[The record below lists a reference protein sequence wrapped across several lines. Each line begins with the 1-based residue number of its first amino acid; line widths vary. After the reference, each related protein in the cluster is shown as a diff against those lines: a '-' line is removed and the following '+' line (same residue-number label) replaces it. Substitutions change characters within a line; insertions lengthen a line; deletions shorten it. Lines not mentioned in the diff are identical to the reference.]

1 MKKIA
6 ILLTLITSFMGLAQN
21 KKILFVV
28 TNHTQLG
35 NTGETT
41 GYFLSEVTHPLEVL
55 TEAGYKVDFV
65 SPKGG
70 STTAYGVKL
79 DDPIN
84 KKYWES
90 ADYQKKLANTL
101 APSEVKA
108 KDYAV
113 IFYAGGHGTMWDFA
127 SSEALAKIAQQIY
140 EKGGVVAAVCHG
152 PSGLVNVKLSNGK
165 YLVSGK
171 TLSPFTNEEEE
182 AVKLTKVVPYSLE
195 DKLKEHGA
203 IIDKA
208 GIWQDK
214 VSVDNRVITGQNP
227 QSAKSVGEAILKEL
241 QKSPLRFDTTKYS

>member
-1 MKKIA
+1 MKKLVVLI
-6 ILLTLITSFMGLAQN
+6 TLISSVVGFAQN

-41 GYFLSEVTHPLEVL
+41 GYFLSEVTHPLEIL

-70 STTAYGVKL
+70 STNAYGVKL

-90 ADYQKKLANTL
+90 ADYQKQLAHTL

-108 KDYAV
+108 KDYAA

-127 SSEALAKIAQQIY
+127 NSETLAKIAQQIY
-140 EKGGVVAAVCHG
+140 EKGGVVAAVCHH
-152 PSGLVNVKLSNGK
+152 
-165 YLVSGK
+165 
-171 TLSPFTNEEEE
+171 T
-182 AVKLTKVVPYSLE
+182 
-195 DKLKEHGA
+195 
-203 IIDKA
+203 
-208 GIWQDK
+208 
-214 VSVDNRVITGQNP
+214 
-227 QSAKSVGEAILKEL
+227 
-241 QKSPLRFDTTKYS
+241 

>member
-101 APSEVKA
+101 APSEV
-108 KDYAV
+108 
-113 IFYAGGHGTMWDFA
+113 
-127 SSEALAKIAQQIY
+127 IY
-140 EKGGVVAAVCHG
+140 KQ
-152 PSGLVNVKLSNGK
+152 SGRLS
-165 YLVSGK
+165 
-171 TLSPFTNEEEE
+171 LSTIRE
-182 AVKLTKVVPYSLE
+182 
-195 DKLKEHGA
+195 
-203 IIDKA
+203 
-208 GIWQDK
+208 
-214 VSVDNRVITGQNP
+214 
-227 QSAKSVGEAILKEL
+227 
-241 QKSPLRFDTTKYS
+241 

>member
-70 STTAYGVKL
+70 NTTAYGVEL

-84 KKYWES
+84 KKYW
-90 ADYQKKLANTL
+90 
-101 APSEVKA
+101 
-108 KDYAV
+108 
-113 IFYAGGHGTMWDFA
+113 
-127 SSEALAKIAQQIY
+127 
-140 EKGGVVAAVCHG
+140 
-152 PSGLVNVKLSNGK
+152 
-165 YLVSGK
+165 
-171 TLSPFTNEEEE
+171 
-182 AVKLTKVVPYSLE
+182 
-195 DKLKEHGA
+195 
-203 IIDKA
+203 
-208 GIWQDK
+208 
-214 VSVDNRVITGQNP
+214 
-227 QSAKSVGEAILKEL
+227 
-241 QKSPLRFDTTKYS
+241 